1 MTYAGHGT
9 RTQRDSLHVIATS
22 NPNDLDAVVTRWIA
36 IADKAGADAD
46 QVKAKLSALVTVGG
60 WTGTGADTYAHSVEV
75 EIIQPLLKIEAAA
88 RALATSLL
96 GVQQKVEDAT
106 EAAQTSHVPWDA
118 DTTWHVE
125 QRKLN
130 VFDYLVGTLVD
141 GTLIVDPV
149 GTLQHYNSAQAN
161 AEYDIKTGSGHVM
174 KTISAASWA
183 ATQAQSKPMPAV
195 YHGSVAAGVHQFD
208 VWMEYQALNTAV
220 HATVAK
226 AADKVEIGLIDFIP
240 RESTATNPGYTGKV
254 TSTGLGSGNGLVGT
268 LPGAGTD
275 ATTAAGNPSTY
286 GDGYT
291 SPGASVA
298 GSGGTGGSSGPKGT
312 SASAWMPPESSAV
325 GEGFGGVG
333 GFTTGSGSAAGGLG
347 SMASTGAGASFGGSV
362 AGTSAAGAGG
372 AGGMGG
378 VMPAGFGGMGG
389 PSSKNNKGTSLKI
402 TGIAGT
408 GAGIAGIGGNPS
420 FQMGSMGRG
429 VAGTGHG
436 RWGREQHADD
446 LPERPGAD
454 GRPQRPQE
462 GRQRDRGRGDVAR
475 GGPGRLGHLGLA
487 DRRSDPVARA

>member
-9 RTQRDSLHVIATS
+9 RTQRDSLHVVAMS
-22 NPNDLDAVVTRWIA
+22 NPNDLDAVVKRWIA

-88 RALATSLL
+88 RALATSVL

-106 EAAQTSHVPWDA
+106 EAAQTSHVPWDV
-118 DTTWHVE
+118 DTKWHVE
-125 QRKLN
+125 QRKLS
-130 VFDYLVGTLVD
+130 VMDYLVGTLVD

-161 AEYDIKTGSGHVM
+161 AEYDIKTGSGHVV
-174 KTISAASWA
+174 KTISAQSWA
-183 ATQAQSKPMPAV
+183 ATQQQSKPMPAV
-195 YHGSVAAGVHQFD
+195 YHGAVAAGVHQFD
-208 VWMEYQALNTAV
+208 VWMEYQALNTAA

-240 RESTATNPGYTGKV
+240 HESTATNPAFTGKV
-254 TSTGLGSGNGLVGT
+254 GSTGLGSGSGLVGT
-268 LPGAGTD
+268 LPGGATD
-275 ATTAAGNPSTY
+275 PAAATGNPSTY

-291 SPGASVA
+291 SPGAAS

-312 SASAWMPPESSAV
+312 SASAWMPSGPTSV

-333 GFTTGSGSAAGGLG
+333 GFTTGSGSAAGGFGGL
-347 SMASTGAGASFGGSV
+347 ASSGAGASFNGPV
-362 AGTSAAGAGG
+362 AGTSAAGAG
-372 AGGMGG
+372 GGMGG

-389 PSSKNNKGTSLKI
+389 PSSKNSKGTSLKI

-408 GAGIAGIGGNPS
+408 GAGIAGLGGNPS

-429 VAGTGHG
+429 VAGSGMVGGVESNMPMTS
-436 RWGREQHADD
+436 
-446 LPERPGAD
+446 L
-454 GRPQRPQE
+454 
-462 GRQRDRGRGDVAR
+462 
-475 GGPGRLGHLGLA
+475 GGPALMGGRNVRKKDDSEAEGEETWLEEDQDVWGTSGTRV
-487 DRRSDPVARA
+487 DGVIR

>member
-9 RTQRDSLHVIATS
+9 RTQRDSLHVVATA

-60 WTGTGADTYAHSVEV
+60 WTGNGADTYAHSVEI

-118 DTTWHVE
+118 DTRWHVE
-125 QRKLN
+125 QKKLS
-130 VFDYLVGTLVD
+130 VMDYLVGTLVD
-141 GTLIVDPV
+141 GTLLVDPV
-149 GTLQHYNSAQAN
+149 STLQHYNAAQSHSDY
-161 AEYDIKTGSGHVM
+161 EIRTGSGHVV

-183 ATQAQSKPMPAV
+183 ATQQQSKPMPAV
-195 YHGSVAAGVHQFD
+195 YQGSVAAGVHQFD
-208 VWMEYQALNTAV
+208 VWMEYQALNTAT
-220 HATVAK
+220 HAMVAK

-240 RESTATNPGYTGKV
+240 HESTATNPGFTGR
-254 TSTGLGSGNGLVGT
+254 TAATGLGSGSTGVGT
-268 LPGAGTD
+268 MPGTGTD
-275 ATTAAGNPSTY
+275 VTTATGNPSTY

-291 SPGASVA
+291 SPGAQTGGWV
-298 GSGGTGGSSGPKGT
+298 GSGEGSGPKGT
-312 SASAWMPPESSAV
+312 SASSAWMPSGTSSV

-347 SMASTGAGASFGGSV
+347 GHSTVPPAASFTGAV
-362 AGTSAAGAGG
+362 AGTSAAGAAG
-372 AGGMGG
+372 GGMGG

-389 PSSKNNKGTSLKI
+389 PSSKNAKGSSLKT
-402 TGIAGT
+402 TGIAGA
-408 GAGIAGIGGNPS
+408 GAGIAGLGGNPS

-429 VAGTGHG
+429 VAGVGVVGGVESNVPMTS
-436 RWGREQHADD
+436 
-446 LPERPGAD
+446 L
-454 GRPQRPQE
+454 
-462 GRQRDRGRGDVAR
+462 
-475 GGPGRLGHLGLA
+475 GGPALMGGRSVRKKDDSEAEGEETWLEEDQDVWGTSGSRV
-487 DRRSDPVARA
+487 DGVIR